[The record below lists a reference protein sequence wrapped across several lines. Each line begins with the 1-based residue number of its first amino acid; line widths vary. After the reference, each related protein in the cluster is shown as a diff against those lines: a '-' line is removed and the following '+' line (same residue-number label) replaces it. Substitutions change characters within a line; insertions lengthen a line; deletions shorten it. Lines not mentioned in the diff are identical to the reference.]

1 MIEKQKEY
9 HYHHC
14 EQEPNEGVEVV
25 FADFY
30 GDLSDKKKWWLH
42 LYQEATDENVENF
55 EADEV
60 GETIASKAVEI
71 YFCPFCGENLSK

>member
-1 MIEKQKEY
+1 MTENKKGY

-14 EQEPNEGVEVV
+14 EQEPSEGVEIV

-30 GDLSDKKKWWLH
+30 GDLSNERKWWLH
-42 LYQEATDENVENF
+42 LYHEATEEDIENF

-60 GETIASKAVEI
+60 GETISSNAMAIS
-71 YFCPFCGENLSK
+71 FCPFCGEKLI